1 MIRRYIES
9 AFTHLASS
17 HVNLLEQ
24 KKVFTE
30 EKRSTPKVLLWETT
44 MAAVLLF
51 WNTKWLSWGHVKTT
65 YIS

>member
-44 MAAVLLF
+44 MATVLLF
-51 WNTKWLSWGHVKTT
+51 WNTKWLSWSHVKTI